1 MLLSG
6 VLVFL
11 LAALFKPTIPIKH
24 NIYTYLLIA
33 DISQSMN
40 ANDMTVD
47 GKPATRIAHTQ
58 KIMRETISSLPCGTK
73 VSIGLFAG
81 NSVAALYNPD
91 VYKRQS
97 PLWCQQMRRLWNHWY
112 LIRAFMM

>member
-73 VSIGLFAG
+73 VSICL
-81 NSVAALYNPD
+81 LYTSRC
-91 VYKRQS
+91 V
-97 PLWCQQMRRLWNHWY
+97 
-112 LIRAFMM
+112 